1 LINTSIGINEIKKTL
16 KMFVATVKVN
26 GTSIKPST
34 NAENSTHARLLL
46 QRLYGSG
53 DVSSLSESSSEL
65 EEAGAR
71 TKVIDAGNLQ
81 LTASADIAK
90 KITKQKKQLQ
100 ARQSF
105 AKAQEKMRDASNLF
119 DRNFAMR
126 SSL

>member
-1 LINTSIGINEIKKTL
+1 
-16 KMFVATVKVN
+16 MFVATVKVN